1 MNPSSPSTSISYDAE
16 ASESGMS
23 TPGEWSIEPTLRVSS
38 EERLP
43 NKEANGAP
51 LGKELGSVKAP
62 PKVVASASAED
73 DNPPPEGGRGW
84 WVLLGSFLLT
94 FSTFGL
100 VFQSL
105 YEEVV
110 LPDTSPS
117 AIAWI
122 GSIQYALCLMPGL
135 LSGRLFDLG
144 YLHIPLAAAS
154 ALLGLATILVAEC
167 KVYWHFLVTQGLVT
181 GIANGFVFGPAMPI
195 VSHWFRKKRS
205 TGIGIVAAGAAV
217 GGTVMPI
224 VIRQLIPVVGRKWTM
239 RIAGLIILVV
249 QGVANLLIKRRLPG
263 TNHPGGLTNPRAFK
277 SIPYSL
283 YVLGAFVGFLGMYTP
298 LTFIDVSGITSAHL
312 SPTFSFYL
320 VSVANAASLIGRVGG
335 GMFSDRFGVI
345 NVLIGFNLAAAVTTF
360 VWPVVKSKG
369 GLVAIAVTYG
379 AASGALVGLL
389 AAPVAYLGD
398 TADIGRRTG
407 MMFTIVSIGS
417 LIGPPISGAIYA
429 ANDGFLQVGI
439 YAGCTIV
446 ACALILMF
454 VKISA
459 VGTWRGTF

>member
-1 MNPSSPSTSISYDAE
+1 MT
-16 ASESGMS
+16 
-23 TPGEWSIEPTLRVSS
+23 TPGEWSIEPTLRAAS

-43 NKEANGAP
+43 DKEGQG
-51 LGKELGSVKAP
+51 LETELESVE
-62 PKVVASASAED
+62 ASPTTAVGQD

-84 WVLLGSFLLT
+84 WVLLGSFCLT

-100 VFQSL
+100 VNSWGVFQSL
-105 YEEVV
+105 YEEEV
-110 LPDTSPS
+110 LPDTNPS

-144 YLHIPLAAAS
+144 YLHIPLGIAS
-154 ALLGLATILVAEC
+154 VVLSLATILVAEC
-167 KVYWHFLVTQGLVT
+167 TQYWHFLVTQGLVT
-181 GIANGFVFGPAMPI
+181 GLANGFVFGPAMPI
-195 VSHWFRKKRS
+195 VSHWFRKRRS

-217 GGTVMPI
+217 GGTVLPI
-224 VIRQLIPVVGRKWTM
+224 VVRQLIPVVGRKWTM
-239 RIAGLIILVV
+239 RIVGLLILVV
-249 QGVANLLIKRRLPG
+249 QGVANLLVTRRLPA
-263 TNHPGGLTNPRAFK
+263 TNHPGGLINPRAFK

-298 LTFIDVSGITSAHL
+298 LTFIDVSGITAAHL
-312 SPTFSFYL
+312 NPDFSFYL
-320 VSVANAASLIGRVGG
+320 VSITNASSLIGRVGG
-335 GMFSDRFGVI
+335 GLCSDKFGVI
-345 NVLIGFNLAAAVTTF
+345 NVLVGFNSVAALMTF
-360 VWPVVKSKG
+360 VWPTVKSKG

-379 AASGALVGLL
+379 GASGALVGLL
-389 AAPVAYLGD
+389 AAPVAHLGD

-429 ANDGFLQVGI
+429 ANDGFMQVGI

-446 ACALILMF
+446 ACAGILML

-459 VGTWRGTF
+459 TGTWRGKF